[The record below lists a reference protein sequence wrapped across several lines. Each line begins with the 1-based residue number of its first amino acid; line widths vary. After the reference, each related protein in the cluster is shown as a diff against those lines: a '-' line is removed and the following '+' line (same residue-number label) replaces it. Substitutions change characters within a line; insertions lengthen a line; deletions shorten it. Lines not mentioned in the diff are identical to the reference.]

1 MASLFYGLEIA
12 KSGLNVSQQGISLTG
27 HNISNANTVGYTRQ
41 RIIQNSIDPS
51 SKLSRVCSISKSTI
65 GGGVAITMIDQVRS
79 EYLDRKFRNENA
91 TLGNYNMRAEELDY
105 IETVVDELSSTGI
118 SKSMADFFKS
128 VSELSGD
135 PVNDEYRTNVQ
146 QNALK
151 MAESFNHYYNE
162 LTDLQDTYN
171 KNMNTT
177 VIQINELLTSIATY
191 NEQIFGYEL
200 SGEQANDLRDKRNLL
215 LDELSGLID
224 IKCEV
229 DSQGRLSVKCN
240 GADLV
245 NHTDYATLYTVAE
258 ITDPI
263 SGATDLFNIYI
274 DPIDPLA
281 ANAVF
286 NYTDGKLMAYKNL
299 RDGNTSDNIG
309 IPYILDRLNTLARS
323 MAKEFNDIHRTGHTK
338 PDGATPS
345 QTGVNFFAVPAG
357 GYDDVTAGNLWLS
370 AEVLANVSNIS
381 ASSLEVTGTMAGNN
395 EIALELA
402 DLSLR
407 KNLANVGNFEEYLS
421 SMSVELGIESAK
433 SQTLSNSQIAIID
446 NLAVRKESISGVSL
460 DEEMVQMMTYQ
471 HAYAAASRVLTA
483 IDEALDVLINRT
495 GTVGR

>member
-27 HNISNANTVGYTRQ
+27 HNIANANTVGYTRQ

-51 SKLSRVCSISKSTI
+51 SGLSRISNVSKSTI

-91 TLGNYNMRAEELDY
+91 TLGNYNKRAEELDY
-105 IETVVDELSSTGI
+105 IETVMDELSSTGI

-128 VSELSGD
+128 MSELSGD
-135 PVNDEYRTNVQ
+135 SVNDEIRTNVQ
-146 QNALK
+146 QNAFK
-151 MAESFNHYYNE
+151 MLESFHHYYTE

-171 KNMNTT
+171 KNMNAT
-177 VIQINELLTSIATY
+177 VIQINELTTAIATY

-224 IKCEV
+224 ITYEV
-229 DSQGRLSVKCN
+229 DPQGRLAVECN
-240 GADLV
+240 GTELI
-245 NHTDYATLYTVAE
+245 NHATTTLLETSVDVTTGFYNITYDDAGTTTD
-258 ITDPI
+258 
-263 SGATDLFNIYI
+263 
-274 DPIDPLA
+274 
-281 ANAVF
+281 F
-286 NYTDGKLMAYKNL
+286 NYTDGKLMGYKNL
-299 RDGNTSDNIG
+299 RDGNSSDNIG

-323 MAKEFNDIHRTGHTK
+323 MAQEFNAIHSTGYTK

-345 QTGVNFFAVPAG
+345 QTGVNFFNIPAG
-357 GYDDVTAGNLWLS
+357 GYGDITAGNLALS
-370 AEVLANVSNIS
+370 AQVMASVRNIA
-381 ASSLEVTGTMAGNN
+381 ASGVTVTDTVAGNN

-402 DLSLR
+402 DLSSR
-407 KNLANVGNFEEYLS
+407 TDLANVGNFEEYLNS
-421 SMSVELGIESAK
+421 VVVELGIESAK
-433 SQTLSNSQIAIID
+433 AQTLSNSQIAIVD
-446 NLAVRKESISGVSL
+446 NLSTRKESVSGVSL

-483 IDEALDVLINRT
+483 LDEALDVLINRT

>member
-41 RIIQNSIDPS
+41 RIIQNSVDPS

-79 EYLDRKFRNENA
+79 QYLDRKFRNENA
-91 TLGNYNMRAEELDY
+91 TLGNYNMRAEELNY

-118 SKSMADFFKS
+118 SKAMADFFKS

-229 DSQGRLSVKCN
+229 DSQGRLSVECN
-240 GADLV
+240 GTDLV

-299 RDGNTSDNIG
+299 RDGNTSDNMG

-323 MAKEFNDIHRTGHTK
+323 MATEFNAIHREGFTK
-338 PDGATPS
+338 PDGATES
-345 QTGVNFFAVPAG
+345 TNNVNFFDEPAG
-357 GYDDVTAGNLWLS
+357 GVTAGNFWLS
-370 AEVLANVSNIS
+370 AEILANVSNIA
-381 ASSLEVTGTMAGNN
+381 ASSLKVTDTMAGNN
-395 EIALELA
+395 EIALVLA
-402 DLSLR
+402 DLSLS
-407 KNLANVGNFEEYLS
+407 KNLANVGNFEEFLS
-421 SMSVELGIESAK
+421 SMTIELGIESSK
-433 SQTLSNSQIAIID
+433 WQTLSNSQIAIID

>member
-41 RIIQNSIDPS
+41 RIIQNSVDPS

-79 EYLDRKFRNENA
+79 QYLDRKFRNENA
-91 TLGNYNMRAEELDY
+91 TLGNYNMRAEELNY

-118 SKSMADFFKS
+118 SKAMADFFKS

-224 IKCEV
+224 ISCEV
-229 DSQGRLSVKCN
+229 DSQGRLSVECN
-240 GADLV
+240 GTDLV
-245 NHTDYATLYTVAE
+245 NHTTTTLLETSENLTTGLYDIFYAGTETA
-258 ITDPI
+258 
-263 SGATDLFNIYI
+263 
-274 DPIDPLA
+274 
-281 ANAVF
+281 F

-299 RDGNTSDNIG
+299 RDGNTSDNMG

-357 GYDDVTAGNLWLS
+357 GYDDVTAGNFWLS
-370 AEVLANVSNIS
+370 AEILANVSNIA
-381 ASSLEVTGTMAGNN
+381 ASSLEVTDTMAGNN

-407 KNLANVGNFEEYLS
+407 KDLDDVGNFEEFLS
-421 SMSVELGIESAK
+421 SMTIELGIESAK

>member
-41 RIIQNSIDPS
+41 RIIQNSVEPS
-51 SKLSRVCSISKSTI
+51 SKLSRITSVSKSTI

-79 EYLDRKFRNENA
+79 QYLDRKFRNENA

-118 SKSMADFFKS
+118 SKAMADFFKS

-177 VIQINELLTSIATY
+177 IIQINELLTSIATY

-224 IKCEV
+224 ISCEV
-229 DSQGRLSVKCN
+229 DSQGRLSVVCN
-240 GADLV
+240 GTDLV
-245 NHTDYATLYTVAE
+245 NHTTTTLLETSENPTTGLYDIVYAGTTNDF
-258 ITDPI
+258 I
-263 SGATDLFNIYI
+263 
-274 DPIDPLA
+274 
-281 ANAVF
+281 
-286 NYTDGKLMAYKNL
+286 YTDGKLMAYKNL
-299 RDGNTSDNIG
+299 RDGNTSDNMG

-323 MAKEFNDIHRTGHTK
+323 MATEFNAIHREGFTK
-338 PDGATPS
+338 PDGATES
-345 QTGVNFFAVPAG
+345 TNNVNFFDEPAG
-357 GYDDVTAGNLWLS
+357 GVTAGNFWLS
-370 AEVLANVSNIS
+370 AEILANVSNIA
-381 ASSLEVTGTMAGNN
+381 ASSLKVTDTMAGNN
-395 EIALELA
+395 EIALVLA
-402 DLSLR
+402 DLSLS
-407 KNLANVGNFEEYLS
+407 KNLANVGNFEEFLS
-421 SMSVELGIESAK
+421 SMTIELGIESAK
-433 SQTLSNSQIAIID
+433 WQTLSNSQIAIID